1 MHISKTIKTLTQ
13 DLTRETARPTKRRL
27 EQEELKRWAK
37 FFRFDPCKDPV
48 LMKLLRG
55 AAEFARDLC
64 HRYEHPRWL
73 TLVGKS
79 GTGKT
84 HLARGI
90 WRAWNGKAM
99 WYESHGCQLVREG
112 QYHRFAKMVNDMRAG
127 GYGIFQSCA
136 ECDFLT
142 LDDLGTE
149 YASEF
154 SQRQLTGML
163 DQREHKW
170 TVLTSNLTLDD
181 IAKIDTR
188 IVDRMMRG
196 ENEVIEVDTLSYSLR
211 S

>member
-1 MHISKTIKTLTQ
+1 MPGI
-13 DLTRETARPTKRRL
+13 TRETAQPTKTKL
-27 EQEELKRWAK
+27 DQEALKKWAK
-37 FFRFDPCKDPV
+37 HFHFDPCKDPS
-48 LMKLLRG
+48 LMKLLRAG
-55 AAEFARDLC
+55 AEFASDLC
-64 HRYEHPRWL
+64 YKYESPRWL

-84 HLARGI
+84 HMARGI
-90 WRAWNGKAM
+90 WKTWSRKAM
-99 WYESHGCQLVREG
+99 WYEHNGCNLVREG
-112 QYHRFAKMVNDMRAG
+112 QYHRYAKMVNDMRAG

-136 ECDFLT
+136 DCDFLT
-142 LDDLGTE
+142 LDDVGTE

-163 DQREHKW
+163 DQRERKW

-196 ENEVIEVDTLSYSLR
+196 NNEVIEVDTLSYSLR
-211 S
+211 N

>member
-1 MHISKTIKTLTQ
+1 MKDS
-13 DLTRETARPTKRRL
+13 TRAMARPTKPRL
-27 EQEELKRWAK
+27 DQEGLRMWAK
-37 FFRFDPCKDPV
+37 RFRFDPCQDPV

-55 AAEFARDLC
+55 AAEFAQDLC
-64 HRYEHPRWL
+64 DRYEHPRWL

-90 WRAWNGKAM
+90 WRTWNSKAM
-99 WYESHGCQLVREG
+99 WYESHGCRLVREG
-112 QYHRFAKMVNDMRAG
+112 QYHRYARMVNDMRAG

-136 ECDFLT
+136 DCDFLT
-142 LDDLGTE
+142 LDDVGTE
-149 YASEF
+149 YASDF
-154 SQRQLTGML
+154 SQRQLAGML
-163 DQREHKW
+163 DQRERKW

-196 ENEVIEVDTLSYSLR
+196 ENEVIEVDTTSYSLR
-211 S
+211 N